1 MYEKENTVREWKV
14 YIVVFSFMIVCAAAI
29 VMFDSEILLSQII
42 LREFDAFISFILLT
56 NVLFFWKK
64 SKRIAYFSGVL
75 AVINF
80 IMVISLI

>member
-14 YIVVFSFMIVCAAAI
+14 YIVVFSFMIVCAAAF
-29 VMFDSEILLSQII
+29 VMFDSEILLSQIV
-42 LREFDAFISFILLT
+42 LREFDAFISFILLA

>member
-14 YIVVFSFMIVCAAAI
+14 YIVVFSFMIVCAAAF

-42 LREFDAFISFILLT
+42 LREFDAFISFILLA

>member
-42 LREFDAFISFILLT
+42 LREFDAFISFILLA

>member
-14 YIVVFSFMIVCAAAI
+14 YIFVFSFMIVCAAAI
-29 VMFDSEILLSQII
+29 VMFDSEILLSQIV
-42 LREFDAFISFILLT
+42 LREFDAFISFILLA

-80 IMVISLI
+80 MMVISLI

>member
-29 VMFDSEILLSQII
+29 VMFDSEILLSKVV
-42 LREFDAFISFILLT
+42 LREFDAFISFILLA

>member
-1 MYEKENTVREWKV
+1 VYEQENTVREWKV

-29 VMFDSEILLSQII
+29 VIFDSEILLSQIV
-42 LREFDAFISFILLT
+42 LREFDAFISFILLA

-64 SKRIAYFSGVL
+64 SKRIAYLSGVL

>member
-1 MYEKENTVREWKV
+1 MYEQENTVREWKV

-29 VMFDSEILLSQII
+29 VIFDSEILLSQIV
-42 LREFDAFISFILLT
+42 LREFDAFISFILLA

-64 SKRIAYFSGVL
+64 SKRIAYLSGVL

>member
-14 YIVVFSFMIVCAAAI
+14 YIVVFSFMLVCAAAI
-29 VMFDSEILLSQII
+29 VIFDSEILLSQII
-42 LREFDAFISFILLT
+42 LREFDAFISFILLA

-64 SKRIAYFSGVL
+64 SIRIAYFSGVL

-80 IMVISLI
+80 IMVIFLI

>member
-14 YIVVFSFMIVCAAAI
+14 YIVVFSFMLVCAAAI
-29 VMFDSEILLSQII
+29 VIFDSEILLSQII
-42 LREFDAFISFILLT
+42 LREFDAFISFILLA

-80 IMVISLI
+80 IMVIFLI